1 MIRYLLVFASLGLL
15 FWAIW
20 SLKNEFLSKK
30 LKGVLSLF
38 LLLFL
43 AFAYFY
49 QSSFD
54 DKSEKNMQILNAFK
68 QGKVIKCGDFN
79 VTNDRFNY
87 EFGTACFVAKRNISE
102 LNGVII
108 EISKCKYD

>member
-1 MIRYLLVFASLGLL
+1 MIRYMLVVAILCIF

-20 SLKNEFLSKK
+20 SLKNEFVSKK
-30 LKGVLSLF
+30 IKSVLSIF

-49 QSSFD
+49 QSGFD

-79 VTNDRFNY
+79 VTKEKFNY
-87 EFGTACFVAKRNISE
+87 EFGTACFVAKVGE
-102 LNGVII
+102 LSGVII
-108 EISKCKYD
+108 EISKCKND